1 MSLSRRHPTTPGR
14 WAASAFAGMLAAN
27 AVPHGVA
34 GVFGREFP
42 SPFASPPGRGM
53 SPPWV
58 NVVWSLANVGA
69 ARGLL
74 RSMSPRRPREGMAV
88 AVGAGAM
95 ALVLAVSFRRVL
107 RDR

>member
-1 MSLSRRHPTTPGR
+1 MSRARRDTTTPGR
-14 WAASAFAGMLAAN
+14 WAASAFAGMLAMN

-34 GVFGREFP
+34 GVFGQEFP

-58 NVVWSLANVGA
+58 NVMWSTMNA
-69 ARGLL
+69 AAAWGVL
-74 RSMSPRRPREGMAV
+74 RSVSPRRSGEGVAV
-88 AVGAGAM
+88 AIGAVAM
-95 ALVLAVSFRRVL
+95 AFVLAGYFGRVL